1 MKSLLP
7 ILLTSLSLATAL
19 PAPDVTRVLPVNWQY
34 RITSLS
40 GPGCPDLGADPTS
53 TYTTRLTYGQN
64 TMDGSEIYYW
74 FVAYPFLRVDLGS
87 GATHSW
93 CETELSYTE
102 YADLDGKEESADFR
116 LRVHKNGTRVGAV
129 YELEEGVRARLS
141 TVYDGKVFVFV
152 ELLDLKQFG

>member
-1 MKSLLP
+1 MKFILCTLLG
-7 ILLTSLSLATAL
+7 SLSLITAL
-19 PAPDVTRVLPVNWQY
+19 PAPDVSRFLPTNWQY
-34 RITSLS
+34 KISSLH
-40 GPGCPDLGADPTS
+40 GPGCPDFGTDPEAA
-53 TYTTRLTYGQN
+53 YTTRLTFGQN

-74 FVAYPFLRVDLGS
+74 FVAYPFLRVDLS
-87 GATHSW
+87 NGATHSW

-152 ELLDLKQFG
+152 EVLDLKQFG